1 MMALYRH
8 RNLSKKT
15 SISQARSKA
24 RRCALQA
31 VYQWQ
36 VGGAEIGE
44 IEAQFLAEQ
53 DLGQA
58 DVAYF
63 SELLRS
69 IPAHVAELDAHLTPF
84 LDRPVVEL
92 DPVELAILRIGV
104 SELAYQ
110 PQIPFRVIINE
121 AVELAKVFGAEQ
133 SHRYINGVMDKV
145 ARELRRAEL
154 KMNTR

>member
-1 MMALYRH
+1 M
-8 RNLSKKT
+8 SKKT

-31 VYQWQ
+31 IYQWQ
-36 VGGAEIGE
+36 VGGQLIGE
-44 IEAQFLAEQ
+44 VEAQFLADQ
-53 DLGQA
+53 DLTQT

-63 SELLRS
+63 SELVQC

-84 LDRPVVEL
+84 LDRPVAGL

-104 SELAYQ
+104 CELAYH
-110 PQIPFRVIINE
+110 PEIPFRVIINE

-145 ARELRRAEL
+145 ARELRHAEL
-154 KMNTR
+154 KMNTH

>member
-1 MMALYRH
+1 M
-8 RNLSKKT
+8 SKKT

-31 VYQWQ
+31 IYQWQ
-36 VGGAEIGE
+36 VGGGSIAEV
-44 IEAQFLAEQ
+44 EAQFLAEQ
-53 DLGQA
+53 DLSQA

-63 SELLRS
+63 SELVQCV
-69 IPAHVAELDAHLTPF
+69 PAHVAELDNHLTPF
-84 LDRPVVEL
+84 LDRAITGL

-104 SELAYQ
+104 CELAHH
-110 PQIPFRVIINE
+110 PEIPYRVIINE

-154 KMNTR
+154 KMHTH